1 MGESVFGAIAPRAL
15 WATHRDDGLRR
26 IVTHLAEPGGISVV
40 VPVYNSATT
49 LRPLVTRL
57 LLVLDSLHSPYEI
70 ILVND
75 GSRDDSWQRIEALV
89 AETPAL
95 RGIDLMRNYG
105 QHNAL
110 LCGIREARYAV
121 VVERDDDL
129 QNPPEEIPRLLATLH
144 EGFDVAYGTPVA
156 QRHGV
161 FRNVASWLT
170 KLVVQGSMGASG
182 ARRVSSFRAFRTPV
196 RDAFTH
202 YSSPN
207 VSLDVLLSWGTNRV
221 GSVKVQHHPRAEGES
236 NYTFRKLVS
245 HAFSVVTG
253 YSVVPLHVATLV
265 GFTFTLIGVG
275 VFILVLL
282 NYLIRGTTVPGFTFL
297 ASIIAIFS
305 GVQLFALGI
314 FGEYLAR
321 IHFRTMERPV
331 YRVRER
337 LVGGNGDN
345 EREP

>member
-1 MGESVFGAIAPRAL
+1 MAES
-15 WATHRDDGLRR
+15 
-26 IVTHLAEPGGISVV
+26 GGISVV
-40 VPVYNSATT
+40 IPVYNSATT

-57 LLVLDSLHSPYEI
+57 LLVLDALQSPYEI

-75 GSRDDSWQRIEALV
+75 GSRDDSWREIEALV

-121 VVERDDDL
+121 VVTLDDDL
-129 QNPPEEIPRLLATLH
+129 QNPPEEIPLLLCTLR
-144 EGFDVAYGTPVA
+144 EGFDVVYGSPVVK
-156 QRHGV
+156 RHGV

-170 KLVVQGSMGASG
+170 KLVVQGSLGASG
-182 ARRVSSFRAFRTPV
+182 ARLVSSFRAFRTPV
-196 RDAFTH
+196 RDAFTT

-207 VSLDVLLSWGTNRV
+207 VSIDVLLTWGTNRV
-221 GSVKVQHHPRAEGES
+221 GSVKVQHHPRAEGAS
-236 NYTFRKLVS
+236 NYTLRKLIS
-245 HAFSVVTG
+245 HAASVVTG

-265 GFTFTLIGVG
+265 GFTFTLVG
-275 VFILVLL
+275 IVIFLLVML
-282 NYLIRGTTVPGFTFL
+282 NYLIRGATVPGFTFL

-337 LVGGNGDN
+337 LVGGDN